1 MWMNAA
7 KLYPAALVFA
17 LAGAGSVGAQQ
28 WRCDCTN
35 IVDTCSAN
43 VESRGSYLD
52 IKTNQK
58 QCSRVDYFVDGLPFV
73 SVVVDGEDRQD
84 WLARTTNPKI
94 IVQSCQVC
102 RDNLDAPPL
111 VKPTAAPRAASAGA
125 STGDAAKSLEPMISS
140 VAEYPADALRRRVE
154 GYVDVEFT
162 VNPFGAVEGAHVT
175 ASQPKGTFDAAAIA
189 AVSRWRYPAEPERAP
204 QSLTKRIDF
213 KLERS
218 ATRAPGGATLAAVG
232 PRNQCVR
239 EDVVYNY
246 GEMVD
251 VGLINACTVPL
262 LVFGCAQGTGQYAGR
277 WLCNDSEQQGNVL
290 VPPNDRRRGTRFA
303 AGTATGY
310 RTFTYT
316 DGFSVTRAPNSQYWW
331 IACAERDSACLAD
344 ARDWVRAVAGQPA
357 TVDPRNRSRTEL
369 ARSN

>member
-1 MWMNAA
+1 MNAA
-7 KLYPAALVFA
+7 RIALAALA
-17 LAGAGSVGAQQ
+17 LAAAASVGAQQ
-28 WRCDCTN
+28 WRCDCTS

-52 IKTNQK
+52 VKTNSK
-58 QCSRVDYFVDGLPFV
+58 QCARVDYFVDGLPFV

-84 WLARTTNPKI
+84 WIARTTSPKI

-102 RDNLDAPPL
+102 RDNVDTAPL
-111 VKPTAAPRAASAGA
+111 LKPAAAPRAAG
-125 STGDAAKSLEPMISS
+125 GEAAKAFEPLISS
-140 VAEYPADALRRRVE
+140 VAEYPADARRRRVE

-162 VNPFGAVEGAHVT
+162 VNALGNVEGAHVA
-175 ASQPKGTFDAAAIA
+175 ASQPKGTFDAAAVA
-189 AVSRWRYPAEPERAP
+189 AVSRWRYPAEVERAP
-204 QSLTKRIDF
+204 LTLTKRIDF
-213 KLERS
+213 KLEH
-218 ATRAPGGATLAAVG
+218 GATQAASAASLAPAG

-239 EDVVYNY
+239 EDAIYNY
-246 GEMVD
+246 GDVVD

-262 LVFGCAQGTGQYAGR
+262 LVFGCAEGTGQYAGR

-290 VPPNDRRRGTRFA
+290 VAQNDRRRGTRFA
-303 AGTATGY
+303 AGTATGF
-310 RTFTYT
+310 RSFTYT

-344 ARDWVRAVAGQPA
+344 ARDWVKAVAGQPA

>member
-1 MWMNAA
+1 MNAA
-7 KLYPAALVFA
+7 KIYPAVLAFA
-17 LAGAGSVGAQQ
+17 LAGAGSAGAQQ
-28 WRCDCTN
+28 LRCDCTN

-52 IKTNQK
+52 IKTNMK

-84 WLARTTNPKI
+84 WLARTTSPKI

-102 RDNLDAPPL
+102 RDNLDAAPPL
-111 VKPTAAPRAASAGA
+111 VKPAAAPRTATGA
-125 STGDAAKSLEPMISS
+125 GDAPKTLEPMIAG
-140 VAEYPADALRRRVE
+140 VAEYPADARRRRVE

-162 VNPFGAVEGAHVT
+162 VTALGAVEDAHVK

-189 AVSRWRYPAEPERAP
+189 AVSRWRYPAEPGRAP
-204 QSLTKRIDF
+204 QTLTKRIDF
-213 KLERS
+213 KLDHGT
-218 ATRAPGGATLAAVG
+218 TRGAGGGALAAAG

-239 EDVVYNY
+239 EDAVYNY
-246 GEMVD
+246 GVMVD

-262 LVFGCAQGTGQYAGR
+262 LVFGCAEGTGQYAGR

-290 VPPNDRRRGTRFA
+290 VAQNDRRRGTHFA

-310 RTFTYT
+310 RTVTYT

-344 ARDWVRAVAGQPA
+344 ARDWVRSVAGQPA
-357 TVDPRNRSRTEL
+357 TIDPRNRSRAEL